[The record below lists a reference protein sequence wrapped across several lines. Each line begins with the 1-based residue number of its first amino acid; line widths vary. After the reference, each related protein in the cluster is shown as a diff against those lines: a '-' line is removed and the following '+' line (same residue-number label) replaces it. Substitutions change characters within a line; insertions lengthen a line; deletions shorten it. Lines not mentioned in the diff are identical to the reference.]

1 MKPKLK
7 SLNLNKKTVKSSQK
21 KKLDVKNVV
30 NINSKEIKI
39 NYLDLMSEDVW
50 DYMNEYND
58 KDLK

>member
-1 MKPKLK
+1 MKSKLK